1 MLHITLQDNTAD
13 QYTMF
18 GFGLYLEDGTLLGV
32 YSQATA
38 IMEKSPLSILLLSTD
53 IQVVSINAA
62 QITFGN
68 TEFIN
73 PPATVDTLGVVQ
85 LATQQ
90 EVNAGAD
97 TAKVLTAKT
106 AATRYASLSGAIFTG
121 DVQVPSITSSGLARV
136 LTPPVGDISNAAATT
151 EWVTAAV
158 SAVLVGT
165 LILEA
170 RATPRAGCLRLNG
183 ALVNRADYPA
193 LWAYAQASGNIVT
206 DAVWSASNWGAFSS
220 GDGATTFRLPDFRGE
235 FMRCFDDARGIDA
248 ARKIGAYQASQ
259 NLSHTHA
266 ATVAAGGDHTHTAYT
281 DSQGWH
287 GHHGNT
293 YGIGD
298 HQHGFSQPVPQSVGD
313 NDRGSTNSGFSIDSP
328 VWPTTGWA
336 GAHGHGFDTDGAGT
350 HGHNVGVNGVAA
362 HVHTATISADGGT
375 EGRPRNVPVLAMIR
389 AF

>member
-1 MLHITLQDNTAD
+1 
-13 QYTMF
+13 
-18 GFGLYLEDGTLLGV
+18 
-32 YSQATA
+32 
-38 IMEKSPLSILLLSTD
+38 
-53 IQVVSINAA
+53 
-62 QITFGN
+62 
-68 TEFIN
+68 
-73 PPATVDTLGVVQ
+73 
-85 LATQQ
+85 
-90 EVNAGAD
+90 
-97 TAKVLTAKT
+97 VLTAKT
-106 AATRYASLSGAIFTG
+106 AATRYASLSGASFTG

-136 LTPPVGDISNAAATT
+136 LTPPAGDISNAAATT

-158 SAVLVGT
+158 SAILVGT
-165 LILEA
+165 LVLEA
-170 RATPRAGCLRLNG
+170 RATVRAGCLRLNG
-183 ALVNRADYPA
+183 ALLNRADYPA

-235 FMRCFDDARGIDA
+235 FPRFFDDSRGVDA
-248 ARKIGAYQASQ
+248 GRKIGAYQASQ

-266 ATVAAGGDHTHTAYT
+266 ATIAAGGDHTHTAYT

-293 YGIGD
+293 YAIGD
-298 HQHGFSQPVPQSVGD
+298 HVHSLDQPVPSYVVD
-313 NDRGSTNSGFSIDSP
+313 SDRGVGNQSTFSIDTARYPYTNPS
-328 VWPTTGWA
+328 

-389 AF
+389 AY